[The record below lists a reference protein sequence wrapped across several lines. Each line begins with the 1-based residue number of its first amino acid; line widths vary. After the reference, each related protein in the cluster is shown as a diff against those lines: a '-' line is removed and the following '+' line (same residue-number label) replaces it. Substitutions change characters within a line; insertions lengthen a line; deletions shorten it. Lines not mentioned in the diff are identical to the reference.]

1 MRSVLIIEDEAAIAE
16 TICYA
21 LTTDGFDTHW
31 RGTGREGL
39 ACATAIRPQLVIL
52 DIGLPDSNGF
62 EVFRSLQTHFDTPP
76 AVIFLTAR
84 SEEVDRVVGLELG
97 ADDYIGKPFSPRELC
112 ARVRAVLR
120 RSQPHTNSVKA
131 MPESNPLVTRF
142 QVVAERFEIR
152 YYGTPLILTL
162 HEFRLL
168 QALIQQPRRVFNREE
183 LLLRCWDAPEH
194 RLDRAVDTHIKALR
208 AKLNTVK
215 PGEDVIRTHRGIG
228 YSLQ

>member
-1 MRSVLIIEDEAAIAE
+1 MTDTRNVLIIEDEAAIAE

-21 LTTDGFDTHW
+21 LSTDGFQPHW
-31 RGTGREGL
+31 RATGREGI
-39 ACATAIRPQLVIL
+39 ACAEALRPPLVLL

-62 EVFRSLQTHFDTPP
+62 EVFRSLQSRLEPPP

-84 SEEVDRVVGLELG
+84 GEEVDRVVGLELG

-120 RSQPHTNSVKA
+120 RSQTPVAQPTA
-131 MPESNPLVTRF
+131 TAGDARF
-142 QVVAERFEIR
+142 QVNPERFEIR
-152 YYGTPLILTL
+152 YHGASLILTL

-168 QALIQQPRRVFNREE
+168 HTLIQQPQRVFNREE
-183 LLLRCWDAPEH
+183 LLSRCWDAPEH
-194 RLDRAVDTHIKALR
+194 RLDRAIDTHIKALR
-208 AKLNTVK
+208 AKLNAVR
-215 PGEDVIRTHRGIG
+215 PGEDAIKTHRGVG

>member
-1 MRSVLIIEDEAAIAE
+1 MTDTRTVLIIEDEAAIAE

-21 LTTDGFDTHW
+21 LSTDGFQPHW
-31 RGTGREGL
+31 RATGRDGI
-39 ACATAIRPQLVIL
+39 ACAETLRPQLVLL
-52 DIGLPDSNGF
+52 DIGLPDGNGF
-62 EVFRSLQTHFDTPP
+62 EVFRSLQTRLETPP

-120 RSQPHTNSVKA
+120 RSQPPTASLA
-131 MPESNPLVTRF
+131 ATAGDPRF
-142 QVVAERFEIR
+142 QVNPESFEIR
-152 YYGTPLILTL
+152 YHGNRLTL
-162 HEFRLL
+162 TPHEFRLL
-168 QALIQQPRRVFNREE
+168 RTLVQQPQRIFNREE

-194 RLDRAVDTHIKALR
+194 RLDRAIDTHIKALR
-208 AKLNTVK
+208 AKLNAVR
-215 PGEDVIRTHRGIG
+215 PGEDAIKTHRGIG

>member
-1 MRSVLIIEDEAAIAE
+1 MTDTRTVLIIEDEAAIAE

-21 LTTDGFDTHW
+21 LSTDGFQPHW
-31 RGTGREGL
+31 RATGREGI
-39 ACATAIRPQLVIL
+39 ACAEALRPPLVLL

-62 EVFRSLQTHFDTPP
+62 EVFRSLQSRFETPP

-120 RSQPHTNSVKA
+120 RSQPPATPPAATAGDS
-131 MPESNPLVTRF
+131 RF
-142 QVVAERFEIR
+142 QVNPERFEVR
-152 YYGTPLILTL
+152 YHGTCLSLTL

-168 QALIQQPRRVFNREE
+168 HTLIQQPQRVFNREE
-183 LLLRCWDAPEH
+183 LLTRCWDAPEH
-194 RLDRAVDTHIKALR
+194 RLDRAIDTHIKALR
-208 AKLNTVK
+208 AKLNAVR
-215 PGEDVIRTHRGIG
+215 PGEDAIKTHRGIG

>member
-1 MRSVLIIEDEAAIAE
+1 MTDARVILVIEDEAAIAE

-21 LTTDGFDTHW
+21 LTTDGFQTHW
-31 RGTGREGL
+31 RNTGQGGIE
-39 ACATAIRPQLVIL
+39 CAAAIRPQLILL

-62 EVFRSLQTHFDTPP
+62 EIFRHLQTQLEHPP

-84 SEEVDRVVGLELG
+84 SEEIDRIVGLELG
-97 ADDYIGKPFSPRELC
+97 ADDYISKPFSPRELC

-120 RSQPHTNSVKA
+120 RSQPHCNTQ
-131 MPESNPLVTRF
+131 PTQTEQTRF
-142 QVVAERFEIR
+142 KIIAERFEIH
-152 YYGTPLILTL
+152 YHGMPLILTL

-168 QALIQQPRRVFNREE
+168 QTLIQQPQRVFSREE
-183 LLLRCWDAPEH
+183 LLSRCWEAPEH
-194 RLDRAVDTHIKALR
+194 RLDRAIDTHIKTLR
-208 AKLNTVK
+208 AKLCALR